1 MSRDRI
7 CLDVQMFEFIC
18 PECSVGP
25 KFGVTQRTE
34 AGAPGSAAGEC
45 TQGKYFSGFTG
56 FLLMTVCQVVWGP
69 FDCTR
74 DDDTI
79 MQVNK

>member
-1 MSRDRI
+1 MSCQRN
-7 CLDVQMFEFIC
+7 CLDNYKIEFIC

-45 TQGKYFSGFTG
+45 TQGKYFSGFSG
-56 FLLMTVCQVVWGP
+56 FLLTTVCQVVWGT